1 MSPPGCRNL
10 ARWNV
15 YLLLNFSMLQE
26 MTALFKNSRYPSS
39 KFPAPVSASGEQVWG
54 VTQVHCASVSQSVNA
69 DTSGET
75 DVTFTSIKML

>member
-1 MSPPGCRNL
+1 MSPPGSRSL

-26 MTALFKNSRYPSS
+26 TTALFKNSRYPSS
-39 KFPAPVSASGEQVWG
+39 KFPAPVSANGEQVWG

-69 DTSGET
+69 
-75 DVTFTSIKML
+75 FTSIKML